1 MRLDKFLKV
10 SSLIKRRPLAQ
21 AACKSGKVLVNGKV
35 AKPGTELN
43 LGDEITV
50 FTPTYKIVVRV
61 KSLGER
67 EKGEALYEV
76 LKKEKI
82 EE

>member
-50 FTPTYKIVVRV
+50 FTPTYQIVVRV

>member
-50 FTPTYKIVVRV
+50 FTPTYQIVVRV
-61 KSLGER
+61 KNLEGR

>member
-1 MRLDKFLKV
+1 VRLDKFLKV

-50 FTPTYKIVVRV
+50 FTPTYQIVVRV

>member
-21 AACKSGKVLVNGKV
+21 AACKGGRVLVNGKV
-35 AKPGTELN
+35 AKPGMEIKS
-43 LGDEITV
+43 GDEITV
-50 FTPTYKIVVRV
+50 FTPAYKIVVRI
-61 KSLGER
+61 KSLKER
-67 EKGEALYEV
+67 EKGEALYEM

>member
-1 MRLDKFLKV
+1 M
-10 SSLIKRRPLAQ
+10 AQ

-50 FTPTYKIVVRV
+50 FTPTYQIVVRV

-76 LKKEKI
+76 LRKEKI

>member
-1 MRLDKFLKV
+1 VRLDKFLKV

>member
-21 AACKSGKVLVNGKV
+21 AACKNGKVLVNGKV
-35 AKPGTELN
+35 AKPGTEVD

-50 FTPTYKIVVRV
+50 FTPTYQIVVRV
-61 KSLGER
+61 KNLEGR
-67 EKGEALYEV
+67 EKGESLYEV